1 MQGNRPPMRFCAITL
16 FLILVLLV
24 IAGGCTQS
32 PLSTL
37 TRPVPA
43 GTVAPGN
50 GTWTFVVFG
59 DSPDPASN
67 TTTGVSPELIPI
79 AKAIAA
85 EKPDLA
91 LYVGDLTNG
100 WELYN
105 TSPVAGNYSAQHA
118 NWMADVSPIY
128 NYTTGTGIP
137 LYVMRGN
144 HEDGP
149 PQNVTPLLDN
159 YLATVASGMPE
170 NGPPDEK
177 KLTYSFTHKGAKFI
191 VIDDYIA
198 HNGLKETVN
207 QSWVDQQLTGDT
219 RPFMLV
225 FGHSPAYAVEND
237 TNDKDSS
244 LEIHPVQRDIFWESL
259 VANHVP
265 AYFDGHTHMYVRAEL
280 QGVQQ
285 IVTGNGGAKMPAF
298 DIANVSPV
306 LKLEYPLRNIAEQ
319 DQKAGYIVITVHEDN
334 GTFSGVQKMYNAETK
349 TWTTGDTFT
358 LRARPGA

>member
-1 MQGNRPPMRFCAITL
+1 MRLYTL
-16 FLILVLLV
+16 VFSTVLVLLV
-24 IAGGCTQS
+24 VATGCLQT
-32 PLSTL
+32 PPTA
-37 TRPVPA
+37 PA
-43 GTVAPGN
+43 GPVTTGTSAQGN

-59 DSPDPASN
+59 DSPDPNASS
-67 TTTGVSPELIPI
+67 TTGVSPGLIPV

-100 WELYN
+100 WELEN

-118 NWMADVSPIY
+118 NWMAVVSPIH
-128 NYTTGTGIP
+128 NYATGTGIP

-149 PQNVTPLLDN
+149 PLNVTPLLDN
-159 YLATVASGMPE
+159 YLATVATGMPT
-170 NGPPDEK
+170 NGPPDEQ

-198 HNGLKETVN
+198 HNGQKETVN
-207 QSWVDQQLTGDT
+207 QSWVSQQLTGDT
-219 RPFMLV
+219 RPFMFV

-237 TNDKDSS
+237 PEDAAFS
-244 LEIHPVQRDIFWESL
+244 LEIHPGQRDIFWESL
-259 VANHVP
+259 VASHVP
-265 AYFDGHTHMYVRAEL
+265 AYFDGHTHMYVRSEYR
-280 QGVQQ
+280 GVQQ

-298 DIANVSPV
+298 VIANVSPV
-306 LKLEYPLRNIAEQ
+306 LKLEYPLRNIAQQ
-319 DQKAGYIVITVHEDN
+319 DQEVGYIVITVNETN
-334 GTFSGVQKMYNAETK
+334 GTFSGVQKMYDAGNG

-358 LRARPGA
+358 LPARPGA

>member
-1 MQGNRPPMRFCAITL
+1 MRFCAITL
-16 FLILVLLV
+16 SLILVLLV

-32 PLSTL
+32 PPSSPAT
-37 TRPVPA
+37 TVPT

-59 DSPDPASN
+59 DSPDPADN
-67 TTTGVSPELIPI
+67 TTTGVSPELIPV

-91 LYVGDLTNG
+91 IYVGDLING

-105 TSPVAGNYSAQHA
+105 TSPVAGNYPAQFA

-128 NYTTGTGIP
+128 NYSTGTGTP

-149 PQNVTPLLDN
+149 PGNVTPLIDS
-159 YLATVASGMPE
+159 YLASVASGMPV

-191 VIDDYIA
+191 VNDDYIA

-207 QSWVDQQLTGDT
+207 QSWVNQQLTGDT
-219 RPFMLV
+219 RPFMFV

-237 TNDKDSS
+237 PEDADFS
-244 LEIHPVQRDIFWESL
+244 LEIHPAQRDIFWESL

-265 AYFDGHTHMYVRAEL
+265 AYFDGHTHMYVRAES

-298 DIANVSPV
+298 VIANVSPV
-306 LKLEYPLRNIAEQ
+306 LKLEYPLKNISQQ
-319 DQKAGYIVITVHEDN
+319 DQRVGYIIITVHEDS
-334 GTFSGVQKMYNAETK
+334 GTFSGVQKLYNAENG

-358 LRARPGA
+358 LPARPGA

>member
-1 MQGNRPPMRFCAITL
+1 MRFCAITL

-24 IAGGCTQS
+24 IAGGCSQL
-32 PLSTL
+32 PPSTP
-37 TRPVPA
+37 TRPVPT

-59 DSPDPASN
+59 DSPDPDRN
-67 TTTGVSPELIPI
+67 TTMGVSPELIPV

-91 LYVGDLTNG
+91 IYVGDLING

-105 TSPVAGNYSAQHA
+105 TSPVAGNYSAQFR
-118 NWMADVSPIY
+118 NWMAYVSPIH
-128 NYTTGTGIP
+128 NYSTGTGIP
-137 LYVMRGN
+137 LYVVRGN

-149 PQNVTPLLDN
+149 PQNITPLLDS
-159 YLATVASGMPE
+159 YLATVASGMPT

-177 KLTYSFTHKGAKFI
+177 KLTYSFTYKGAKFI

-219 RPFMLV
+219 RPFMFV
-225 FGHSPAYAVEND
+225 FGHSLAYAVEND
-237 TNDKDSS
+237 IADKDFS

-265 AYFDGHTHMYVRAEL
+265 AYFAGHTHMYVRAEL

-298 DIANVSPV
+298 VIANVSPV
-306 LKLEYPLRNIAEQ
+306 LKLEYPLRNIAQQ
-319 DQKAGYIVITVHEDN
+319 DQQVGYIVITVNEDN
-334 GTFSGVQKMYNAETK
+334 RTFSGVQKMYNAGHG

-358 LRARPGA
+358 LPARPGS